1 MPAIPR
7 PYRKPRLPR
16 NLGVARRSALDC
28 SRLAAAGALRS
39 RGRAWPAPAT
49 ARARRRP
56 WAWGTGSGGRGGRR
70 WNVGELEG
78 GAGPL
83 GGADGGH
90 RGGRAYEAAAGP
102 AGRCHVPAPSGPR
115 GGGGL
120 GPGVRLRV
128 APLPPRLS
136 FLSSRLSRGGE
147 TAPWG
152 IREVGAVVPGALGRP
167 RPRPAGVEALVRLPP
182 SLAFGNW
189 EIYLYGG

>member
-49 ARARRRP
+49 ARARRRL

-102 AGRCHVPAPSGPR
+102 AGAV
-115 GGGGL
+115 
-120 GPGVRLRV
+120 
-128 APLPPRLS
+128 LS
-136 FLSSRLSRGGE
+136 TLHTSALII
-147 TAPWG
+147 T
-152 IREVGAVVPGALGRP
+152 GAQQNQQGFVT
-167 RPRPAGVEALVRLPP
+167 E
-182 SLAFGNW
+182 
-189 EIYLYGG
+189 